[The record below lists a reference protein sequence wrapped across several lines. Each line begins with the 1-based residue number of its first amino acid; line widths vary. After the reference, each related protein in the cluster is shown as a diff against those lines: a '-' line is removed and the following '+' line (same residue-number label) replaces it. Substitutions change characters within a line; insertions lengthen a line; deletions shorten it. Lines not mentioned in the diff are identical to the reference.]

1 MKVKANK
8 IEIALDHKSIDHKA
22 IKEKQIEKQ
31 KLEYPDLMMECLSG
45 ATKFDYVL
53 VIEDG
58 LFSVVKNSK
67 CYQPEYTFGPTY
79 TEKSYDTLYNLRY
92 ELQVD
97 MDEAIEMQK
106 REEVKAKAMAK
117 LTPEEKVLLGL

>member
-1 MKVKANK
+1 MKVKTNT
-8 IEIALDHKSIDHKA
+8 IEIALDRDSVR
-22 IKEKQIEKQ
+22 EKQAG
-31 KLEYPDLMMECLSG
+31 EYPDLMMECLSDV
-45 ATKFDYVL
+45 TKFDYIL

-58 LFSVVKNSK
+58 LFSVVRNSK
-67 CYQPEYTFGPTY
+67 YYQPEYKFGPTY

-97 MDEAIEMQK
+97 MDEVIERHK
-106 REEVKAKAMAK
+106 KEEVRAKAMAK